1 MNKKKCIVPAIV
13 TAFAAV
19 GAAVLYAVNET
30 KKLENMKFSF
40 PEGFTVTAHTGTMGT
55 EENTIESMRVGS
67 ENADIIEFDVL
78 SGKDGV
84 PRLAH
89 TEIVPSSPTLAE
101 AFEFIKNHESIK
113 ANVDMKK
120 AENLA
125 EVQRLAKEYG
135 VLDRIFFTGIR
146 ENDVPAVRKDS
157 PEISYFLN
165 FDVKKQK
172 NKDGAYLQSLADK
185 VKALGAV
192 GLNIHYG
199 GASKELIDVF
209 HENGLLVSLWT
220 ANTDKEILKVLS
232 LSPDNITS
240 RNPDR
245 VHMIIE
251 EHK

>member
-1 MNKKKCIVPAIV
+1 MKKSAIIVPALMATI
-13 TAFAAV
+13 AALS
-19 GAAVLYAVNET
+19 AAKAYSGY
-30 KKLENMKFSF
+30 KDKLENMKFSLS
-40 PEGFTVTAHTGTMGT
+40 ESFTVTAHTGTMGT

-78 SGKDGV
+78 SGSDGV

-89 TEIVPSSPTLAE
+89 TEIVPSSPTLAQ
-101 AFEFIKNHESIK
+101 AFGFIRSHESIK

-125 EVQRLAKEYG
+125 EVQRLAKKYG
-135 VLDRIFFTGIR
+135 IADGIFFTGIK
-146 ENDVPAVRKDS
+146 EADVAAVRKDS

-165 FDVKKQK
+165 VDVNKRK
-172 NKDGAYLQSLADK
+172 NKNDAYLQSLADK

-199 GASKELIDVF
+199 GASKELVEKF

-245 VHMIIE
+245 VRDIIKN
-251 EHK
+251 HK

>member
-1 MNKKKCIVPAIV
+1 MKKSRIIIPALV
-13 TAFAAV
+13 TAFV
-19 GAAVLYAVNET
+19 AVNTAAAYSRYET
-30 KKLENMKFSF
+30 KKLDNMKFSF

-78 SGKDGV
+78 SGSDGV
-84 PRLAH
+84 PKLAH
-89 TEIVPSSPTLAE
+89 TEITAQSPTLAE
-101 AFEFIKNHESIK
+101 AFEFLSEHKSIK

-135 VLDRIFFTGIR
+135 VLEQIFFTGIR

-157 PEISYFLN
+157 PEIGYFLN
-165 FDVKKQK
+165 FDVNKRK
-172 NKDGAYLQSLADK
+172 NKDDAYLQSLADK
-185 VKALGAV
+185 VKGLGAI
-192 GLNIHYG
+192 GLNIHFG
-199 GASKELIDVF
+199 GASKELVEKF

-220 ANTDKEILKVLS
+220 ANTEKEILKVLS

-240 RNPDR
+240 RNPDK
-245 VHMIIE
+245 VNMIIE
-251 EHK
+251 GHK

>member
-1 MNKKKCIVPAIV
+1 MKKSKIIISALLTASAAV
-13 TAFAAV
+13 TAAV
-19 GAAVLYAVNET
+19 VYSEIQT
-30 KKLENMKFSF
+30 KKLEETKFAF
-40 PEGFTVTAHTGTMGT
+40 PEGFTVTAHTGCMKT
-55 EENTIESMRVGS
+55 EENTIESMRKGS

-78 SGKDGV
+78 TDENGV

-89 TEIVPSSPTLAE
+89 TSVVPESPTLAE
-101 AFEFIKNHESIK
+101 AFEFIRTHENIK

-125 EVQRLAKEYG
+125 EVQRLAKEHG

-146 ENDVPAVRKDS
+146 EDDVPAVRENS

-165 FDVKKQK
+165 VDV
-172 NKDGAYLQSLADK
+172 NKRLNRTDSYLQSLADK
-185 VKALGAV
+185 VKSLGAV
-192 GLNIHYG
+192 GLNIHFG
-199 GASKELIDVF
+199 GASKELVEVF
-209 HENGLLVSLWT
+209 HRNGLLVSLWT
-220 ANTDKEILKVLS
+220 ANTDREILKVLS

-245 VHMIIE
+245 VCTIIS